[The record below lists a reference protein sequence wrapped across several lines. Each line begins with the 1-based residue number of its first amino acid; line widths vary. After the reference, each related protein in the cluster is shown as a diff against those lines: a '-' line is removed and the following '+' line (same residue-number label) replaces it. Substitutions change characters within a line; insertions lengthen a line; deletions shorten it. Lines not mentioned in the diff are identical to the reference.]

1 MRLRIAAFSWTVQLI
16 LAIARATNFH
26 LASVKFSFADNAKA
40 LVFERGPGSK
50 SISGAQDREAIVEFE
65 MCDHNV
71 KSSLLVASKRTI
83 GPLEDSLDDW
93 VVR

>member
-1 MRLRIAAFSWTVQLI
+1 MI
-16 LAIARATNFH
+16 LSIARASNFH
-26 LASVKFSFADNAKA
+26 LTAVKFSFADNAKA
-40 LVFERGPGSK
+40 LVFERSPGSK
-50 SISGAQDREAIVEFE
+50 SIFGAQDREEIVEFE

>member
-1 MRLRIAAFSWTVQLI
+1 VQLI
-16 LAIARATNFH
+16 LSIARASNFH
-26 LASVKFSFADNAKA
+26 LTAVKFSFADNAKA
-40 LVFERGPGSK
+40 LVFGRSPGSK
-50 SISGAQDREAIVEFE
+50 SIFGAQDREAIVEFE